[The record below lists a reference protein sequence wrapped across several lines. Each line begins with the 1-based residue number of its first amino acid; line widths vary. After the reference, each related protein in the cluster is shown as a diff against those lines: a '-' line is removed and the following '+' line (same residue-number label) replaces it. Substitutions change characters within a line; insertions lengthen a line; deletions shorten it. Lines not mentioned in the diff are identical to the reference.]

1 MEADRN
7 LVKIWLNKISYLGTG
22 RVSSLSLSLSSLY
35 LVNAREEGEFSRIET
50 ISDKNVRLYRFC
62 EKRDKG

>member
-22 RVSSLSLSLSSLY
+22 RVSSLSLSSLY